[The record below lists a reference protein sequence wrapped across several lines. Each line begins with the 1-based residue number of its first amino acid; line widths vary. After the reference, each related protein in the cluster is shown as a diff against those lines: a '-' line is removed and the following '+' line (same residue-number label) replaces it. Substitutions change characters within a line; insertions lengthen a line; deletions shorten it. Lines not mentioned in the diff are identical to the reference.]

1 MTSVLD
7 FPVLGDSVVDM
18 AQDVDDVWDMN
29 MGFDVQGADM
39 AVDCQN
45 EQEPPVA
52 PPVLDIK
59 NTNTVIV
66 FDWDDT
72 LLPSSWLTST
82 CGLDKT
88 INDLS
93 PAYQSELI
101 AHAGLVAN
109 LISAAQQ
116 YGNVV
121 IITNAET
128 GWVQFSS
135 ERFMPSLVSI
145 LEGIQCIS
153 ARSTYEPQFPEPG
166 EWKINAFHNQIQ
178 SYNTPLSQVLNV
190 VSFGDGEFERE
201 AALTA
206 GRRVNASG
214 GMARTKSIKFI
225 ERPSVEHLG
234 RQVELIADWLNYI
247 VTIEN
252 DLDLMLTVSL
262 LS

>member
-1 MTSVLD
+1 MSSTTVDIPAPIPTESQSCYTSPEGVTQGEVSLK
-7 FPVLGDSVVDM
+7 PSG
-18 AQDVDDVWDMN
+18 QDTI
-29 MGFDVQGADM
+29 
-39 AVDCQN
+39 
-45 EQEPPVA
+45 
-52 PPVLDIK
+52 L
-59 NTNTVIV
+59 V

-82 CGLDKT
+82 CGLEHT
-88 INDLS
+88 IHDLS
-93 PAYQSELI
+93 IPQQNELI

-109 LISAAQQ
+109 LLTAAKQ
-116 YGNVV
+116 YGQVV

-135 ERFMPSLVSI
+135 DRFMPSLLSV
-145 LEGIQCIS
+145 LEGVTCVS
-153 ARSTYEPQFPEPG
+153 ARSTYELQYPEAG
-166 EWKINAFHNQIQ
+166 EWKICAFQHQIN
-178 SYNTPLSQVLNV
+178 SFITSETNIVNI

-201 AALTA
+201 AALTT
-206 GRRVNASG
+206 GRKINACG

-234 RQVELIADWLNYI
+234 RQVELISAWLNYI

-262 LS
+262 LT